1 MRPRIESTL
10 LGDTLR
16 SMGEALEDDIRELI
30 VTGPERDRLYER
42 FVRLYAGRA
51 DVVVIKDRRES
62 DRRQSEHESEAERRR
77 RERRRRAAWLFP
89 PE

>member
-1 MRPRIESTL
+1 MSDPL
-10 LGDTLR
+10 
-16 SMGEALEDDIRELI
+16 ADDIHELI
-30 VTGPERDRLYER
+30 VTGPARDRLFER
-42 FVRLYAGRA
+42 FERLYAGRA

-62 DRRQSEHESEAERRR
+62 DRRNRDLESDAERRG